1 MQSLSV
7 RIPED
12 LAGQLEELA
21 KVTGRTKS
29 FLIVEAVSDLLQ
41 RELWQIREIKQ
52 ALKEADNNDFATDE
66 EIAAFE
72 KKWG

>member
-7 RIPED
+7 RIPEEM
-12 LAGQLEELA
+12 AGQLEDLA

-29 FLIVEAVSDLLQ
+29 FLIVEALSELLE

-52 ALKEADNNDFATDE
+52 ALTEADNNDFATDE
-66 EIAAFE
+66 EMAAFE